1 MNFHQSDVFLQDLS
15 NSFIVGSTLLIFIPE
30 YLNYLVVFLVVILC
44 IWRPKKNFPPYL
56 APFSSRFV
64 VLVRD
69 HPLIIFFECEISF
82 HLSRA
87 IQESF
92 QFDSPEAIISELFIP
107 AFSSHTPNFTGASF
121 KWSLIS
127 SWSLRSHVSRFS
139 RASSF
144 ICKFFPVFLYL
155 LFVHF

>member
-1 MNFHQSDVFLQDLS
+1 MFSPRSFKFFSSLAQPSIFHPGVPQQF
-15 NSFIVGSTLLIFIPE
+15 
-30 YLNYLVVFLVVILC
+30 LVVFLVIFLC

-69 HPLIIFFECEISF
+69 LRLIIFFECEICF
-82 HLSRA
+82 HLSGA

-92 QFDSPEAIISELFIP
+92 QFDSLEAIISELFIP
-107 AFSSHTPNFTGASF
+107 AFSSHTPNLTGASF
-121 KWSLIS
+121 KWSLSS

-155 LFVHF
+155 LFIHF